1 MSIGHK
7 ITYNVYNAHK
17 EFTMSIDFS
26 SLKKNRQSVFNNLT
40 QEMNKLNTQA
50 PADDNRFWKP
60 EVDKSGNGYAIIRF
74 LPAPAGEDVPFVRVW
89 DHGFQGPGGW
99 YIEKSLTTVGQKD
112 PVSEYNAELWNSGI
126 EANKEVVRKQKRRLT
141 YYSNIYVVKDPS
153 HPENEGKVFIFKYG
167 KKIFEKLNAAMNPEF
182 EDEAPMNPF
191 DLWEGANFKIKIRN
205 VEGYRNYDKS
215 EFDTPAPLFD
225 EDDKLESIWKLE
237 SPLNE
242 FIDPNNFKSY
252 DELKAKLH
260 RVLGLTGAS
269 RPQTTAEKQPWDE
282 DDTQPAKQ
290 SKQAFAPKAPVAAD
304 EDEDMDFFKK
314 LAEDA

>member
-1 MSIGHK
+1 
-7 ITYNVYNAHK
+7 
-17 EFTMSIDFS
+17 MSIDFS

-40 QEMNKLNTQA
+40 QEMNKLNAQ
-50 PADDNRFWKP
+50 PQSEDNRFWKP

-225 EDDKLESIWKLE
+225 EDDKLESVWKQE
-237 SPLNE
+237 SALNE
-242 FIDPNNFKSY
+242 FIDPANFKSY

-260 RVLGLTGAS
+260 RVLGLTGTP
-269 RPQTTAEKQPWDE
+269 RPQTTAEKQPWE
-282 DDTQPAKQ
+282 DDAPQQAAKPA
-290 SKQAFAPKAPVAAD
+290 KQAFAPKAPVAEEEDD
-304 EDEDMDFFKK
+304 ESMDFFKK